1 MTSSNTSNPP
11 NSLSKNPFSLYDLTG
26 YWLADYGSHGL
37 EVLEIVRKDS
47 LLIAKKVIEI

>member
-1 MTSSNTSNPP
+1 MTSNSTSNTPDTS
-11 NSLSKNPFSLYDLTG
+11 SKNPFSLYDLTG

-47 LLIAKKVIEI
+47 LLIARKVI